1 MGDGFFSPNNIL
13 FRILSRFCDIFF
25 LHFLWLVCSIPIFT
39 IGASTTALHYTTM
52 KSVTVED
59 GYIAKRFFKSF
70 KENFKQ
76 STLIWLIMLGAGLI
90 LAADMYISVYLKLK
104 PLMMIFTI
112 LLGLYLFILIYV
124 FPLQAKFD
132 NKISVTIR
140 NAFLLSIRYFP
151 WTLLLVLVHLLI
163 AYLWYLSPLFTIAMI
178 LCGSS
183 AYAYPA
189 AFLFNKLFKPFIPE
203 AATGSSDEDFRLK
216 DGTDEKDNAKDS
228 DNSDDTDCSD
238 NISEANPD
246 VAEDEDV
253 ENSNSKTNTK
263 KSSPRKLSMAEKV
276 NSVSSYVED
285 EEDEK
290 NKEEKDK

>member
-1 MGDGFFSPNNIL
+1 
-13 FRILSRFCDIFF
+13 
-25 LHFLWLVCSIPIFT
+25 
-39 IGASTTALHYTTM
+39 M

-90 LAADMYISVYLKLK
+90 LATDMYISVYMKLK
-104 PLMMIFTI
+104 PLMLIFTV

-124 FPLQAKFD
+124 FPLQAKFE

-151 WTLLLVLVHLLI
+151 WTLLLVFVHLLI
-163 AYLWYLSPLFTIAMI
+163 AYLWYLSPFFTIAMI

-203 AATGSSDEDFRLK
+203 AATGSSDEEFRIK
-216 DGTDEKDNAKDS
+216 DTSDETADTKTKQTDDKEDS
-228 DNSDDTDCSD
+228 D
-238 NISEANPD
+238 
-246 VAEDEDV
+246 
-253 ENSNSKTNTK
+253 
-263 KSSPRKLSMAEKV
+263 KSSPRKLSIAEKV
-276 NSVSSYVED
+276 NSVSSY
-285 EEDEK
+285 
-290 NKEEKDK
+290 EEKDEETDE